1 MNALRQILAFQT
13 RDALRS
19 RWLLLNGLLYLVLC
33 EGLILAG
40 SMPDRVLVSLIN
52 VVLLLVPL
60 VSLVFGTIHFY
71 NVREFTLLLLTQ
83 PIRRRSLFMG
93 LYLGLAVPLAASFA
107 LGVGLP
113 FLWHGY
119 AATVDAIGLATVI
132 GLGIVLTF
140 VFVALAHLVATLSR
154 HRLQGVG
161 TALLLWLA
169 TAIAYDGLVLLLVE
183 MFARFPLERPLIA
196 MMMLNPVDLARV
208 LLLMTFDAGALMGY
222 TGAVFTRFF
231 SSAGGLALVSFAL
244 ALWTTLP
251 LLAAGR
257 AFDRTD
263 F

>member
-1 MNALRQILAFQT
+1 MNVLRQILAFQT

-40 SMPDRVLVSLIN
+40 GMPDRVLVSLIN

-60 VSLVFGTIHFY
+60 VCLVFGTIHFY
-71 NVREFTLLLLTQ
+71 NVRDYTLLLLTQ

-93 LYLGLAVPLAASFA
+93 LYFGLAAPLSASFA

-119 AATVDAIGLATVI
+119 AATVDVAGLATVV

-140 VFVALAHLVATLSR
+140 VFVALANLVATLSR
-154 HRLQGVG
+154 HRVQGVG

-169 TAIAYDGLVLLLVE
+169 TAIAYDGLVLLVVE
-183 MFARFPLERPLIA
+183 MFARFPMERPLLA

-231 SSAGGLALVSFAL
+231 SSAEGIAIVAFAL